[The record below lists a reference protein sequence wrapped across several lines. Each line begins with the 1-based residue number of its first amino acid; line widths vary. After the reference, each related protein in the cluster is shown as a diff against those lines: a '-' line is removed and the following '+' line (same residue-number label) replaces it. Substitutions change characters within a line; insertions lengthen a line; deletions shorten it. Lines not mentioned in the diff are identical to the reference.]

1 MKQSYS
7 ERRARAPKGE
17 LPLLQLSKWLKSRT
31 IRWGLIVNAAIAG
44 AHMAELLPTEYA
56 VPVATILNAVAT
68 IINRV
73 RTVEPLSAKK

>member
-31 IRWGLIVNAAIAG
+31 IRWGLIVNVAIGA
-44 AHMAELLPTEYA
+44 AHMAELLPAEYA
-56 VPVATILNAVAT
+56 VPVATILNAIVT
-68 IINRV
+68 VINRI
-73 RTVEPLSAKK
+73 RTTEPLSEKR